1 MRGKEEANDYRYFP
15 DPDLL
20 PVVLDEA
27 YIEEVRSELPELPA
41 ARRARF
47 LADYALRDED
57 VDTLTATRALADYF
71 EAAAATVA
79 DDPRLAA
86 NWVLGELAAALNRDG
101 VDVADSRVAPH
112 ALGELLLRIKDGTL
126 SGKIAKDVFEAMW
139 QGEGSADEIIDAKGL
154 KQITDTGAIEAI
166 IDEVLAASGEQVQQY
181 RDGNQK
187 VIGYLVGQV
196 MKASQGKA
204 NPKQVNEILRSKLAG

>member
-1 MRGKEEANDYRYFP
+1 MRSKEEANDYRYFP

-20 PVVLDEA
+20 PVVLDDA

-47 LADYALRDED
+47 AADYALRDED
-57 VDTLTATRALADYF
+57 IETLTGSRRLADYF
-71 EAAAATVA
+71 EAVAATVS
-79 DDPRLAA
+79 DDPKLAA
-86 NWVLGELAAALNRDG
+86 NWVLGELSAALNRDG
-101 VDVADSRVAPH
+101 IEVGDSRVPPH
-112 ALGELLLRIKDGTL
+112 ALGELLLRIKDGTV

-139 QGEGSADEIIDAKGL
+139 NGEGSADEIIDSKGL
-154 KQITDTGAIEAI
+154 KQITDAGAIEAVV
-166 IDEVLAASGEQVQQY
+166 DEVLAASAEQVQQY

-204 NPKQVNEILRSKLAG
+204 NPKQANEILRRKLAD